1 MWRMIRRQT
10 HRETPTEQ
18 MLRAAEENDVKLMFR
33 GILRG
38 ILPFLV
44 ALVILFWILGLGP
57 RSMSRFIGDTYL
69 SQAHPQTTFRCVE
82 NRYDATLEVYTL
94 RYQTGEKELTLHVQG
109 KWFPNKVVFD
119 SWAKEA
125 SEDNEETNK

>member
-1 MWRMIRRQT
+1 MEDDTPSNTPGDANRANAAGRRGKRCKT
-10 HRETPTEQ
+10 DVSGHLAWNPTV
-18 MLRAAEENDVKLMFR
+18 LRALA
-33 GILRG
+33 
-38 ILPFLV
+38 
-44 ALVILFWILGLGP
+44 ILFWILGLGP

-69 SQAHPQTTFRCVE
+69 SQVHPQTTFRCVE